1 MSKNAIRKYCSAF
14 ASKRKEKLR
23 METWNHLVGQKCF
36 FYLSHKAAPIVVE
49 KPLTNARCRMHNFG
63 CAWFF
68 YKNYQ
73 ELTTNYQNRWKQ
85 FSVSGEGRGS
95 S

>member
-36 FYLSHKAAPIVVE
+36 FYLISQSCSY
-49 KPLTNARCRMHNFG
+49 RCRKALNKCTMQNAQF
-63 CAWFF
+63 WLRMVLL
-68 YKNYQ
+68 YK
-73 ELTTNYQNRWKQ
+73 LPGIDHKL
-85 FSVSGEGRGS
+85 SK
-95 S
+95 